1 MRGVLFKDFKYP
13 IFLKVGIF
21 KAFTKIQLLIL
32 FLLPFFSSPA
42 IHAFDK
48 QTLMI
53 PMRDGIRLATDIYRP
68 SLGIG
73 PWPSILIRTPYGKH
87 KAMNDPIAV
96 FLTDFYQYTLVI
108 QDTRGRF
115 DSEGLDSLYFADAW
129 GRKQDGYDTVEWI
142 AQQTWS
148 NGKVGTWGASALGI
162 TQYLLAGAAPPH
174 LTCCLVMV
182 AASNLYEDA
191 IFYGG
196 EYRRSL
202 VDGWLRSHGSE
213 HLIDFFV
220 QHPNYE
226 PMYDIVNLSTRY
238 DSVNVPILH
247 IGGWYDIL
255 IQGQINAFCGIQ
267 DLGGPDAR
275 GNQKLLIGPWV
286 HDITS
291 PACGELL
298 FPNAGILD
306 LISQTLEWFDY
317 WLKGEDNGTAQS
329 PTVRYY
335 LMGDAGKPDGPG
347 NRWVE
352 SDDWPPPSTPTHFYL
367 QQGEM
372 LTTVAPTASEI
383 PDEFDYDPDDPLPT
397 RGGRNL
403 NIPAGSYD
411 QRSVESRP
419 DVLVYTTDPLTD
431 SLTVVGRITVSL
443 WASSDALDTDFTAK
457 LCDVY
462 PDGRSMLVADGIV
475 QARHRNSLSTEE
487 LLTPGQV
494 YEFTIDLW
502 STAIVFAPDHSI
514 RLSISSS
521 NFERFEKNPN
531 TGEPFRQNTTR
542 LIAHQTI
549 FHDPDHPSAL
559 ILPVVSPSGTR
570 VASAESTVPLAPILE
585 QNVPNP
591 FNDETLISIRF
602 PHLPTANRIN
612 KGKAR
617 LDIFD
622 LRGRCLKHWILSPR
636 QGDRI
641 TLRWRGDDQR
651 GRSLPSGIY
660 FCRFTAGSTVDTKK
674 MTLLR

>member
-1 MRGVLFKDFKYP
+1 MGDVLFKDFKDP
-13 IFLKVGIF
+13 IFSKVGIF
-21 KAFTKIQLLIL
+21 KVSTRIQPLIL
-32 FLLPFFSSPA
+32 LFLIFFFSPD

-48 QTLMI
+48 KTLMV
-53 PMRDGIRLATDIYRP
+53 PMRDGIRLATDLYRP
-68 SLGIG
+68 YIGIG
-73 PWPSILIRTPYGKH
+73 PWPTILIRTPYGKQ
-87 KAMNDPIAV
+87 KAMNDVIAA
-96 FLTDFYQYTLVI
+96 FLTDFYRYALVI

-115 DSEGLDSLYFADAW
+115 DSEGLDSLYFADGW

-148 NGKVGTWGASALGI
+148 NQKVGTWGASALGI

-196 EYRRSL
+196 AYRRSL
-202 VDGWLRSHGSE
+202 VDGWLQGHGSE

-226 PMYDIVNLSTRY
+226 PVYDTVNLTTRY

-247 IGGWYDIL
+247 IGGWHDIF

-267 DLGGPDAR
+267 DRGRPNAK

-291 PACGELL
+291 STCGELS
-298 FPNAGILD
+298 FPDAGILD
-306 LISQTLEWFDY
+306 LITQTVNWFDY
-317 WLKGEDNGTAQS
+317 WLKGEDNGIAQS

-335 LMGDAGKPDGPG
+335 LMGDADQADSPG
-347 NRWVE
+347 NQWVE
-352 SDDWPPPSTPTHFYL
+352 RDDWPPPSTPTPFYL
-367 QQGEM
+367 RQGGV

-383 PDEFDYDPDDPLPT
+383 PDEFDYDPDDAVPT
-397 RGGRNL
+397 IGGRNL

-419 DVLVYTTDPLTD
+419 DVLVYTTDSLTD
-431 SLTVVGRITVSL
+431 SLTVVGGITVTL

-475 QARHRNSLSTEE
+475 QARHRNSISTEE
-487 LLTPGQV
+487 LLTPGQI

-502 STAIVFAPDHSI
+502 STAIVFAPGHCI

-521 NFERFEKNPN
+521 NFARFEKNPN
-531 TGEPFRQNTTR
+531 TGEPFRQNTTS

-549 FHDPDHPSAL
+549 FHDPDRPSDL
-559 ILPVVSPSGTR
+559 ILPVVSASGTR
-570 VASAESTVPLAPILE
+570 VASAESTAPVRPILE

-591 FNDETLISIRF
+591 FNDETLISIHF
-602 PHLPTANRIN
+602 PTPPNANLIN
-612 KGKAR
+612 QRKAR
-617 LDIFD
+617 LEIFD
-622 LRGRCLKHWILSPR
+622 LRGRCLKHWTLSP
-636 QGDRI
+636 QPGDRI
-641 TLRWRGDDQR
+641 TLRWRGDDQG

-660 FCRFTAGSTVDTKK
+660 LCRFTGGATVETKK